1 MADFYSSV
9 RIYKLCFGLT
19 QCALGFVP
27 RMLSIRLPVAETT
40 GTTMLIT
47 TQTPPIMYI
56 NEAKGLG
63 GQLGFNSTGYI
74 NSISPNREA
83 ANTHF

>member
-1 MADFYSSV
+1 
-9 RIYKLCFGLT
+9 
-19 QCALGFVP
+19 
-27 RMLSIRLPVAETT
+27 MLSIRLPVAETA

-47 TQTPPIMYI
+47 TQTPPIKYI
-56 NEAKGLG
+56 PEATGLG

-83 ANTHF
+83 ATTQFGFAMQKVTAVPSSTLPTLFLLS